1 MDGDSDWFWH
11 KFRIGCVAFAVIFVI
26 AYLICIEL
34 IKTFMQ
40 SIPQIVGQ
48 PPAPLSSGTCLI
60 MLVPAFFAGIVGAF
74 GVASLYE
81 SWILRMTAP
90 GGRRRGRRYR

>member
-1 MDGDSDWFWH
+1 MDGGSDLFWH
-11 KFRIGCVAFAVIFVI
+11 KLKIDCVAFAVIFVF

-48 PPAPLSSGTCLI
+48 PPAPLSSDTYLI
-60 MLVPAFFAGIVGAF
+60 MLVPAFLCTSHGYFV
-74 GVASLYE
+74 
-81 SWILRMTAP
+81 
-90 GGRRRGRRYR
+90 